1 MKETKVKNWPPY
13 LDYPIQPKPDP
24 RDTEIEQLKMK
35 IVYLEALLAKEKS
48 KNVLLT
54 SPNKINTKDI

>member
-1 MKETKVKNWPPY
+1 MKETKVKDWPPY
-13 LDYPIQPKPDP
+13 LDYPIQAKPDP
-24 RDTEIEQLKMK
+24 RDTEIEQLKAK
-35 IVYLEALLAKEKS
+35 IVELEAELAKEKS